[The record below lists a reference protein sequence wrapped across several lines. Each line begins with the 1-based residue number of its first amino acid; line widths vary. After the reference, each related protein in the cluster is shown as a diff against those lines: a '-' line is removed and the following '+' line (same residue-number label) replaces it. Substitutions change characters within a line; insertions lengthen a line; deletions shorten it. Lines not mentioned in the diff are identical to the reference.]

1 MGDIQLWGSEGQD
14 SEGTWVCICAVQSIL
29 LLFVSLH
36 LSLFSREIVTCAWH
50 PKGQLFASADRNK
63 KVILW
68 KR

>member
-1 MGDIQLWGSEGQD
+1 MG
-14 SEGTWVCICAVQSIL
+14 VYMICAVYITNGLPFSLSISNGL
-29 LLFVSLH
+29 P
-36 LSLFSREIVTCAWH
+36 LSLSLSSREIVTCAWH